1 MKNVLIISGK
11 EDAGRLFLGE
21 AKRCAETKQ
30 VPLKFATI
38 DLNALTT
45 DDLTT
50 ADLLLLDPQVAESDV
65 RSMTKDA
72 TPIAVIPNDVYG
84 WLNGQALVKF
94 ACEQLELFPVLD

>member
-65 RSMTKDA
+65 RSMIKDA

>member
-30 VPLKFATI
+30 APLKFATV
-38 DLNALTT
+38 DMNTLAA
-45 DDLTT
+45 DDLED
-50 ADLLLLDPQVAESDV
+50 ADLLLLDPQISIADV
-65 RSMTKDA
+65 QAVSKDA

-94 ACEQLELFPVLD
+94 TCDQLDLFPVMD